1 MPRIEPF
8 ERYSREYDEW
18 FVRNREVY
26 QAEVNVI
33 KPLILP
39 KEFGLEVGVGTGRF
53 AVPLNVNI
61 GVDPSKKMVDV
72 AKERGL
78 EVLLAVAEKLPF
90 KNNVFDF
97 VLMVTTICFVDDL
110 FESLR
115 EAYRV
120 LKTKGFIVVGFVDRE
135 SRLGKQYMSKKE
147 KSRFYSSAI
156 FYSTDDVIVFL
167 KKSGFKVDVIK
178 QTVFFSEEKMV
189 GNVKDGY
196 GEGSFVVIK
205 ASKDNVEE
213 GE

>member
-1 MPRIEPF
+1 M
-8 ERYSREYDEW
+8 
-18 FVRNREVY
+18 
-26 QAEVNVI
+26 
-33 KPLILP
+33 
-39 KEFGLEVGVGTGRF
+39 
-53 AVPLNVNI
+53 
-61 GVDPSKKMVDV
+61 
-72 AKERGL
+72 
-78 EVLLAVAEKLPF
+78 
-90 KNNVFDF
+90 
-97 VLMVTTICFVDDL
+97 
-110 FESLR
+110 
-115 EAYRV
+115 
-120 LKTKGFIVVGFVDRE
+120 KTKGFIVVGFVDRE